1 MVHSGW
7 TLQLVGDFVF
17 QIHSIKLQN
26 EIWKC
31 NSYICIVHQSPWFIH
46 FAISCCMFFY
56 CRTYTV
62 HHASVMIMLL
72 CQHLDVAPE
81 EGEYTRDKLSD
92 PTYTPSLRFQLVLRL
107 QNGGC
112 VCGTLPYMVPMRLWC
127 QRYIHNNIYQAAL
140 EQGKMNSAGELDNSK
155 ATNTQAKYVVYN
167 SYLNRR
173 MYPRIPYVTTFFG
186 LKDSCILVILYLCR

>member
-1 MVHSGW
+1 
-7 TLQLVGDFVF
+7 
-17 QIHSIKLQN
+17 
-26 EIWKC
+26 
-31 NSYICIVHQSPWFIH
+31 
-46 FAISCCMFFY
+46 
-56 CRTYTV
+56 
-62 HHASVMIMLL
+62 MLL

-155 ATNTQAKYVVYN
+155 ATNTSKVGGVQQLFEQKNVPKN
-167 SYLNRR
+167 TLCHDFF
-173 MYPRIPYVTTFFG
+173 RI
-186 LKDSCILVILYLCR
+186 KR